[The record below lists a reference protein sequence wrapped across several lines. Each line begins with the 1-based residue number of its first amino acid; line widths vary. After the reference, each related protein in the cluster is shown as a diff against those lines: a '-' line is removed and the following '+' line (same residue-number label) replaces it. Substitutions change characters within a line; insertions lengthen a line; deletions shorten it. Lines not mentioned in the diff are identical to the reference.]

1 MHYKVYGQIFDWI
14 IRLSALI
21 IFALGLLA
29 LIGWFSGRM
38 ILSSFRADYIPMAP
52 NTALSFIFL
61 SIALCL
67 SLGSIQWRKRATII
81 ISSVVG
87 IIALL
92 RMSEFLTGVDLQVD
106 RWIFSYTGETLGL
119 IPVGQMA
126 LPTAISFILISSSLI
141 LLVAVSKKE
150 PKELSFGRNMLA
162 GMLVLAPFAMGSAFL
177 LGYIYGAPILYGST
191 KIPMAFSASIAMI
204 ASSIG
209 VLSIILDNEF
219 KLSLERKRIIE
230 ERDRMFNLSID
241 MLAIA
246 GFDGYF
252 KQLNPAWEKTLGW
265 TKDELLSKPY
275 IHFVHPDDI
284 KSTIDAAKQLTAGKE
299 VITFENRYRCSSGSY
314 KWFSWSLSSLM
325 EEKFIFAIGRDI
337 TDEKQLEGAK
347 TLFLSM
353 VSHELRTP
361 LTPMQSQLELL
372 INKKLPKRM
381 QKESLNIVLRNVVR
395 LNRLIN
401 DLLDITRLE
410 AGRLKIRKSRE
421 SLSEVISQAAKMTSQ
436 SAKEKGMI
444 LKTDIRK
451 LPSMEI
457 DKDRITQVLINLLN
471 NSIKYSKANAI
482 EIKAEEKGKEV
493 LVEIKDNGKGMPA
506 EDTNRLFTPFF
517 VSQAE
522 YGSGGAGLGIYICKG
537 IIELHN
543 GRIWVESQVGK
554 GTSFFFTLPVRA
566 AKENK

>member
-1 MHYKVYGQIFDWI
+1 MHYKGYGKIFDWI
-14 IRLSALI
+14 TRVSALI
-21 IFALGLLA
+21 IFALGFLA
-29 LIGWFSGRM
+29 FIGWFTGRT

-67 SLGSIQWRKRATII
+67 SLGSTQWRKRAAVI

-126 LPTAISFILISSSLI
+126 LPTAISLLLISSSLI
-141 LLVAVSKKE
+141 LLATVSDKG
-150 PKELSFGRNMLA
+150 PKELSSGRNMLA
-162 GMLVLAPFAMGSAFL
+162 GMLVFAPFVMGSAFL
-177 LGYIYGAPILYGST
+177 LGYIYGAPISYGST
-191 KIPMAFSASIAMI
+191 KIPMAFSTSIAMI

-209 VLSIILDNEF
+209 VLSIMLDSNI
-219 KLSLERKRIIE
+219 KMGLEYKRAVE
-230 ERDRMFNLSID
+230 ERNRLFNLSID

-372 INKKLPKRM
+372 INKKMPKRM

-421 SLSEVISQAAKMTSQ
+421 SL
-436 SAKEKGMI
+436 
-444 LKTDIRK
+444 
-451 LPSMEI
+451 
-457 DKDRITQVLINLLN
+457 
-471 NSIKYSKANAI
+471 
-482 EIKAEEKGKEV
+482 
-493 LVEIKDNGKGMPA
+493 
-506 EDTNRLFTPFF
+506 
-517 VSQAE
+517 
-522 YGSGGAGLGIYICKG
+522 
-537 IIELHN
+537 
-543 GRIWVESQVGK
+543 
-554 GTSFFFTLPVRA
+554 
-566 AKENK
+566 